1 MTNTSTS
8 STTRST
14 ASRTGRTASGTG
26 AGKGRGRR
34 QLSAAQREAADSAR
48 AARIAALHERI
59 SERVEQLTADPQWRA
74 MLDAAAKFHTYS
86 LNNQLLIAL
95 QAARLGISPTR
106 VAGFGTWKA
115 LGRSVVKGSTGL
127 AVLAPCTYTPKDSR
141 PDTGTGQDTRQAT
154 PAAAATAG
162 SGAAGEPAGGHAD
175 QPARGRVLRGF
186 RVAHVFDIS
195 QTQGDPLP
203 DIIPEL
209 LTGNAPAALWG
220 ALAVQVARH
229 GYTLTR
235 EACGQANG
243 LTDPAAR
250 TVRVRPDVADAQ
262 AVKTLAHDLLTAP
275 SRVGERAR
283 PVRAQ
288 RTRRRGFGC
297 DHPGWLAAALSPPMW
312 GGAAVARAGE
322 CDPSRDVTGLTVA
335 AVGGIRVSDELP
347 GVAVLDAAGVPVP
360 AIADYLCS
368 LLASGAATGSV
379 RSYALALL
387 RWWRFLAAVELGWQ
401 RASRV
406 EARDFVLWM
415 RLAATTAGGATRA
428 GRVGERV
435 GYAPATI
442 NHNLAVLRGF
452 YADRMAAGDGPVVNP
467 VPEAVGRGGQRVG
480 AHANPM
486 APPERHRR
494 APLRQKTPARLPRS
508 LPDHLFDT
516 LFAAMRSDRDRA
528 LLALY
533 VSTGARAS
541 ELLGVSVDRVDVGA
555 QRIGVHRKGSG
566 RLQWLPGS
574 ADAFVWLRLYQQRQD
589 RPAGQQALW
598 LTRRAPHR
606 PLTYSA
612 MRRVLQRANEELGTG
627 WTLHDLRHTA
637 AFRMAEDPRLT
648 LTDVQ
653 WVLGHAQL
661 ATTQIYLR
669 PREDAVVARVLE
681 HHRARGDRPARQPA
695 APPSGGYR
703 PDSLRELLG
712 QARDAR

>member
-1 MTNTSTS
+1 MTTTIS
-8 STTRST
+8 STRSS
-14 ASRTGRTASGTG
+14 AANGTG
-26 AGKGRGRR
+26 SRGSRSRR
-34 QLSAAQREAADSAR
+34 SKLSPAQREAADAAR
-48 AARIAALHERI
+48 AARIAALHDQIGEQ
-59 SERVEQLTADPQWRA
+59 VEALTADPQWRA

-86 LNNQLLIAL
+86 LGNQLLIGL

-115 LGRSVVKGSTGL
+115 LGRSVLKGSTGL
-127 AVLAPCTYTPKDSR
+127 AVLAPCTYTPKKASADL
-141 PDTGTGQDTRQAT
+141 AA
-154 PAAAATAG
+154 PAP
-162 SGAAGEPAGGHAD
+162 GAAGEPSGGDADRPAGA
-175 QPARGRVLRGF
+175 RVLRGF

-195 QTQGDPLP
+195 QTEGDPLP
-203 DIIPEL
+203 DIVPEL
-209 LTGNAPAALWG
+209 LTGDAPAALWD
-220 ALAVQVARH
+220 ALASQIAGH

-235 EACGQANG
+235 EDCGQANG
-243 LTDPAAR
+243 LSDPAAR